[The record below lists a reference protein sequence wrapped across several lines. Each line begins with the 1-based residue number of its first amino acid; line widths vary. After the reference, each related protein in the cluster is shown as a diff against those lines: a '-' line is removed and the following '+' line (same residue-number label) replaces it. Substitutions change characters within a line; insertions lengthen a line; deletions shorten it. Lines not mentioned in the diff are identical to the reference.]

1 MARYVL
7 DRYEGDW
14 AILEDEDGRM
24 LKVARDTL
32 PQASEG
38 EALEEADGRW
48 RVDPERTEAA
58 APSGTGAFGAPKAGK
73 AALRSG
79 SRAPFS

>member
-48 RVDPERTEAA
+48 RVDPERTERLRRQARA
-58 APSGTGAFGAPKAGK
+58 RLERLKRGK
-73 AALRSG
+73 QR
-79 SRAPFS
+79 

>member
-14 AILEDEDGRM
+14 AVLENEDGRM

-48 RVDPERTEAA
+48 RVDPERTERLRRQARA
-58 APSGTGAFGAPKAGK
+58 RLERLKRGK
-73 AALRSG
+73 QR
-79 SRAPFS
+79 

>member
-48 RVDPERTEAA
+48 RADPERTERLRRQARA
-58 APSGTGAFGAPKAGK
+58 RLERLKRGK
-73 AALRSG
+73 QR
-79 SRAPFS
+79 

>member
-32 PQASEG
+32 PQVSEG
-38 EALEEADGRW
+38 EALEEADGQW
-48 RVDPERTEAA
+48 RVDPERTER
-58 APSGTGAFGAPKAGK
+58 
-73 AALRSG
+73 LR
-79 SRAPFS
+79 RQARERLARLKRNP

>member
-48 RVDPERTEAA
+48 RVDPERTER
-58 APSGTGAFGAPKAGK
+58 
-73 AALRSG
+73 LRRQA
-79 SRAPFS
+79 RARLERLKRKKQR

>member
-14 AILEDEDGRM
+14 AILEDEDGRV

-48 RVDPERTEAA
+48 RVDPERTER
-58 APSGTGAFGAPKAGK
+58 
-73 AALRSG
+73 LRRQA
-79 SRAPFS
+79 RARLERLKRKKQR

>member
-48 RVDPERTEAA
+48 RVDPERTERLRRQALA
-58 APSGTGAFGAPKAGK
+58 RLERLKRGK
-73 AALRSG
+73 QR
-79 SRAPFS
+79 

>member
-7 DRYEGDW
+7 DRYEGEW

-38 EALEEADGRW
+38 EALEEADGQW
-48 RVDPERTEAA
+48 RVDPERTER
-58 APSGTGAFGAPKAGK
+58 
-73 AALRSG
+73 LR
-79 SRAPFS
+79 RQARERLARLKRNP

>member
-48 RVDPERTEAA
+48 RVDPERTERLRRQVRARLERL
-58 APSGTGAFGAPKAGK
+58 KRGK
-73 AALRSG
+73 QR
-79 SRAPFS
+79 

>member
-7 DRYEGDW
+7 DRYEGDG

-48 RVDPERTEAA
+48 RVDPERTER
-58 APSGTGAFGAPKAGK
+58 
-73 AALRSG
+73 LR
-79 SRAPFS
+79 RQARERLARLKRNP

>member
-14 AILEDEDGRM
+14 AVLENEDGRV

-48 RVDPERTEAA
+48 RVDPERTEQ
-58 APSGTGAFGAPKAGK
+58 
-73 AALRSG
+73 LRRQA
-79 SRAPFS
+79 RARLERLKRKKQR

>member
-48 RVDPERTEAA
+48 RVDPERTER
-58 APSGTGAFGAPKAGK
+58 
-73 AALRSG
+73 LR
-79 SRAPFS
+79 RQARERLARLKRNP